1 MDRQHSLPHHQ
12 RLRSRGSI
20 RRLFE
25 SGKSGFVYPLRYM
38 WYTEG
43 AEEQGAEQ
51 GDEQGEMTEELIE
64 EIAEEVVEETLENDE
79 NIKVLFTVPKRF
91 HKRANKRN
99 TLRRRVK
106 ESYRLQKQLLQHPDN
121 QTDTHP
127 RSVEIALVYSTKEF
141 HSYKTI
147 DHAVRKILENIAKN
161 L

>member
-1 MDRQHSLPHHQ
+1 MDRSHSLAYHQ

-38 WYTEG
+38 WYAEG
-43 AEEQGAEQ
+43 AEQGAEQ
-51 GDEQGEMTEELIE
+51 GEVIE
-64 EIAEEVVEETLENDE
+64 EVAEQAAKPMQENDE

-106 ESYRLQKQLLQHPDN
+106 ESYRLHQHTLQSPENH
-121 QTDTHP
+121 QSTRTK
-127 RSVEIALVYSTKEF
+127 SVEIALVYSTKEA
-141 HSYKTI
+141 HTYKTI
-147 DHAVRKILENIAKN
+147 NNAVRKILDNIAKE